1 MGGGDLT
8 VWAVLFLLLFGGSL
22 IKAIIKW
29 RAHKREEAQKPVTER
44 GQYTFWEELKK
55 SFEDMMAQREQP
67 EIVIEEEE
75 EEPYLERP
83 KRIKVRVTAP
93 PTGLAAEAE
102 QPTEDERRVKLTA
115 YAKPPPGKRHRKLK
129 LSEILPKNELQR
141 AVVMSEILGPP
152 RAKRRTHR
160 LF

>member
-8 VWAVLFLLLFGGSL
+8 IWAILFLLLFGGSL

-44 GQYTFWEELKK
+44 KKYTFRKELKK
-55 SFEDMMAQREQP
+55 AFEDMMSQQEEP
-67 EIVIEEEE
+67 EIIIEEEE
-75 EEPYLERP
+75 PHPRRP
-83 KRIKVRVTAP
+83 KRIKVKVVTP
-93 PTGLAAEAE
+93 PTGLEAEAE
-102 QPTEDERRVKLTA
+102 ESIEEEGRVKLTA
-115 YAKPPPGKRHRKLK
+115 YAVPPPKKRRRKLK
-129 LSEILPKNELQR
+129 LSEILPKDDLQR

>member
-8 VWAVLFLLLFGGSL
+8 VWAILFLLLFGGSL
-22 IKAIIKW
+22 IKAVIKW

-44 GQYTFWEELKK
+44 KKFTFRGELKK
-55 SFEDMMAQREQP
+55 AFEDMMAQQGEP
-67 EIVIEEEE
+67 EIIIEEEE
-75 EEPYLERP
+75 EPHPRRP
-83 KRIKVRVTAP
+83 KRIKVQVTTS
-93 PTGLAAEAE
+93 PTGLEAEAE
-102 QPTEDERRVKLTA
+102 ESTEEEGRVKLTA
-115 YAKPPPGKRHRKLK
+115 YAVPPKKRRRRLK
-129 LSEILPKNELQR
+129 LSEILPKDDLQR

>member
-1 MGGGDLT
+1 MGGGDMT

-44 GQYTFWEELKK
+44 EQYTFWEELKK
-55 SFEDMMAQREQP
+55 SFKDMMAQQEQP
-67 EIVIEEEE
+67 EIIIEEE

-83 KRIKVRVTAP
+83 KRIKVRMTVP
-93 PTGLAAEAE
+93 PTGLEAEAE
-102 QPTEDERRVKLTA
+102 QLAEEEGRVKLTA
-115 YAKPPPGKRHRKLK
+115 YAKPPPEKRRRKLK
-129 LSEILPKNELQR
+129 LSEILPKDELQR